1 MFTNG
6 VFVNSKNHVV
16 KLYIC
21 ATHDIEAKTIAGIAN
36 GYISKR
42 TVMLATLFFTSCF
55 LFMKA
60 FANSKNR
67 IPVTRPIQRRNTR
80 LPRIVYPKQINNRHE
95 AMTVM
100 LTHAICRSVLSSFF
114 RFSAIMT
121 VCPTTAK
128 KKKKGTVKVTVEIG
142 TRS

>member
-1 MFTNG
+1 MEITPILSGMFTNG

-42 TVMLATLFFTSCF
+42 TVMLVYDMFFTSCF

-60 FANSKNR
+60 FANSNMEPTQ
-67 IPVTRPIQRRNTR
+67 IPFEQNSGDEANPEKNTR
-80 LPRIVYPKQINNRHE
+80 LP
-95 AMTVM
+95 
-100 LTHAICRSVLSSFF
+100 
-114 RFSAIMT
+114 
-121 VCPTTAK
+121 
-128 KKKKGTVKVTVEIG
+128 
-142 TRS
+142 